1 MSDTPEHSAHEPEH
15 QPHADAPKEP
25 PITIEQWLAAAPNL
39 DAPDVTA
46 KTELTGTEV
55 PPPQIELA
63 GQPVDVM
70 PIADMTPIT
79 EQERANVVEGGADD
93 FVPSD
98 TVERVTVS
106 DSTLSEATVS
116 EPVVASEPAEE
127 PVPVTPGEPTPR
139 ELSEMPPEPA
149 IPIALPAAAAV
160 IAAETVSDEA
170 GEANPDQTSTDI
182 FVHAHE
188 DVESRRGPLAAGPI
202 TKFAGFAG
210 LLGCAAGLAVLLTAC
225 AGFKSTGDV
234 AVLKM
239 VGNFQLLGF
248 GYWIMWA
255 GVCGVGLAIIGG
267 FIEHRQLREETH
279 VLGAL
284 FSNALAAIGG
294 LLLWL
299 AAIGYDMFGTAK
311 AASGG

>member
-1 MSDTPEHSAHEPEH
+1 MSDTPEHSAHDPEH
-15 QPHADAPKEP
+15 QPHADAPKQP
-25 PITIEQWLAAAPNL
+25 PITIEQWLAAAPKPE
-39 DAPDVTA
+39 DEIVADTA
-46 KTELTGTEV
+46 ARTELPTADAYEEA
-55 PPPQIELA
+55 PAPELEPA
-63 GQPVDVM
+63 GQPIDVV
-70 PIADMTPIT
+70 PIVGMTPIT
-79 EQERANVVEGGADD
+79 EQERVNIVEGGAED

-98 TVERVTVS
+98 TVEPAAESVS
-106 DSTLSEATVS
+106 PSLSQ
-116 EPVVASEPAEE
+116 PAEE
-127 PVPVTPGEPTPR
+127 PVLVTPGEPTPR

-149 IPIALPAAAAV
+149 IPVALPAATAVVAEAA
-160 IAAETVSDEA
+160 ASDESV
-170 GEANPDQTSTDI
+170 EEHDQTSTEI

-225 AGFKSTGDV
+225 AGYKSTGDV
-234 AVLKM
+234 VGLKM
-239 VGNFQLLGF
+239 IGNFQLLGF

-255 GVCGVGLAIIGG
+255 GVCGVGLAIVGG

-284 FSNALAAIGG
+284 FSNALAAVGG

-299 AAIGYDMFGTAK
+299 AATGYDIFGTAK
-311 AASGG
+311 AALGG